1 MSTMNR
7 YPLPHYPLL
16 TYSFLEYIQTIDLRD
31 KHLVEFGAGPSFKFW
46 TKRCKSVVSYEPNK
60 EIYETLKKEYPDST
74 IQLLSF
80 SDLKQE
86 KVINIINKA
95 DYILVDTHPK
105 DIKRFELLE
114 AIVPHTKN
122 DVGIVLDNTTWF
134 LKAKDYLS
142 KLFFVKEFPGFN
154 KINELTVTSLYQTR
168 KQLSFYQPTSLDEDG
183 SLFTELLLPEEES
196 KP

>member
-16 TYSFLEYIQTIDLRD
+16 TYSFLEYIQAIDLRD

-46 TKRCKSVVSYEPNK
+46 TKRCKSVVSYEPNQ
-60 EIYETLKKEYPDST
+60 EIYETLKKEYPDSP
-74 IQLLSF
+74 IQLFSF
-80 SDLKQE
+80 ADLKQE

-105 DIKRFELLE
+105 DMKRFELLE
-114 AIVPHTKN
+114 AIVPHTNN

-154 KINELTVTSLYQTR
+154 KINELTVTSLYQIR
-168 KQLSFYQPTSLDEDG
+168 KQPGFYQASYLEEDG
-183 SLFTELLLPEEES
+183 SISTELIMPEEDY

>member
-74 IQLLSF
+74 IQLLSI

-86 KVINIINKA
+86 KVINIINK
-95 DYILVDTHPK
+95 V
-105 DIKRFELLE
+105 
-114 AIVPHTKN
+114 
-122 DVGIVLDNTTWF
+122 
-134 LKAKDYLS
+134 
-142 KLFFVKEFPGFN
+142 
-154 KINELTVTSLYQTR
+154 
-168 KQLSFYQPTSLDEDG
+168 
-183 SLFTELLLPEEES
+183 
-196 KP
+196 